1 MSALPIPVA
10 ESTNIDSTV
19 RREMDTRRRLN
30 FEFYDQLDCL
40 DMSSL
45 PDYLS
50 EELEGAD

>member
-1 MSALPIPVA
+1 MSSLPLLVSNPLKCDTV
-10 ESTNIDSTV
+10 V
-19 RREMDTRRRLN
+19 RREMEARRRLN